1 MYEVGK
7 NAMGC
12 LEYLLID
19 LSGIKVVYEVRM
31 NALGVQNI
39 YDRFIQKKHEIR
51 MNAWVKNVQI
61 S

>member
-19 LSGIKVVYEVRM
+19 LSR
-31 NALGVQNI
+31 
-39 YDRFIQKKHEIR
+39 KKSSVWGTHECIGCLEYL
-51 MNAWVKNVQI
+51 W
-61 S
+61 

>member
-19 LSGIKVVYEVRM
+19 LSRKKAVHM
-31 NALGVQNI
+31 NVWGRQECNGVFRI
-39 YDRFIQKKHEIR
+39 FIDRFI
-51 MNAWVKNVQI
+51 
-61 S
+61 